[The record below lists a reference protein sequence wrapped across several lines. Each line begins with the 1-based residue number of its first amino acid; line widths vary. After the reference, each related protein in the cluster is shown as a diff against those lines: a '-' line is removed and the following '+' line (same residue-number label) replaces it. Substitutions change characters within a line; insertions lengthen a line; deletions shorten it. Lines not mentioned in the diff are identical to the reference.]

1 MIRRGSG
8 KLGDK
13 VTYSA
18 DEGRDK
24 GDTSLGTSNGLAETE
39 EEGEVTAIQLSAMF
53 HSNPKGQMQLTGYPQ
68 IRAAWQQG
76 YPRKWRRS

>member
-1 MIRRGSG
+1 MSFG
-8 KLGDK
+8 KLGDS

-24 GDTSLGTSNGLAETE
+24 GNTSLGTSNGLAETE
-39 EEGEVTAIQLSAMF
+39 EEGKVTAVRLLAMF
-53 HSNPKGQMQLTGYPQ
+53 SSKPNGQMQLTGCPQ
-68 IRAAWQQG
+68 IQAAWQQG